1 MLLLLAL
8 ACDKDD
14 GTSADDTATT
24 TDDSS
29 PSDDSGHTDDSG
41 STNDTSDPFEDA
53 PIIQSCDAFC
63 YFHDTGDQF
72 YNWRIECSVTDQQ
85 GVENVWNGTVEIA
98 QGNNSVATDLVAC
111 DAAGFCST
119 TFREELYGVYC
130 SQASSYDFFIRIQD
144 WDENMSRPYKV
155 TGRQQ

>member
-8 ACDKDD
+8 ACDKD

-24 TDDSS
+24 TDDTSTNGDTSS
-29 PSDDSGHTDDSG
+29 SDDSGGTS
-41 STNDTSDPFEDA
+41 DTSDPFKDS

-72 YNWRIECSVTDQQ
+72 YNWRIECSVSDPQ
-85 GVENVWNGTVEIA
+85 GVENVWNGTVDIT
-98 QGNNSVATDLVAC
+98 QGNNSIATELVAC

-144 WDENMSRPYKV
+144 WDENLSKPYKV